1 MSRLDRIIK
10 NQSNSS
16 GSGDESTTSRLD
28 RIIQSYSTS
37 DDSDGDSTTSRL
49 DRIINGLSGSD
60 YSSDTDD
67 NNQTTPSFSETGK
80 KGWEQY
86 LADQSSAKQQ
96 ETEEES
102 FWDKL
107 GRWLG
112 PTGATDTTLPMG
124 NTAQLTHQIREDTS
138 YTKPSD
144 NWSDEQRYEFGAL
157 YLESPEKAYAY
168 AEKTNNANNK
178 AKEEAEIKK
187 VQDSATSNG
196 WAGAAHTAGAIA
208 SAGLGL
214 ADYLNMLVLS
224 NAGRD
229 PLESDGVVS
238 PFEYSTA
245 VTEGIG
251 THLNETYGTL
261 DEDIPIF
268 GGKGW
273 GDVYSLGTSIAQS
286 FISGHTLGPAGTLV
300 SYFGQGAAS
309 GMKDALERGAS
320 EWQAA
325 RYGAALGA
333 FEGVA
338 ESIGIDNLFK
348 LGSSSTI
355 KGLLKNILQQAKAEG
370 LEEGFTSVLSNIADA
385 WIMQDKSNFNVMLNA
400 YMEAGMS
407 EKNAKWA
414 VFWDSLEG
422 IAFDMIAGAASGGIH
437 GGLQTGIQ
445 TGKYSSYVK
454 NAFGGQVEDLLI
466 EAGQAATD
474 ETGDAVDKYINK
486 YGEKGKLSGMN
497 IAHLLEITDTAKVKS
512 AAETRLTQLGEKGNI
527 SQLADILTKQV
538 QGMELSKSEQKLLDE
553 STYGQ
558 RVANELN
565 PENIRSGEYATNW
578 SEQIGTRTI
587 NPKEYNKG
595 KNVVAED
602 FPNKIVT
609 KGVPEEG
616 IATEAELE
624 ASEEGDATLDDTISI
639 MNNMVEKMELSD
651 DVAGQMLEHFKPSDV
666 QQAKLYQHAVPLAYN
681 YGKIGYSAGLR
692 YITSLS
698 EQDKNYAYRRGAIDA
713 LIEADSKQSQIESS
727 KTGSAQGTTKKKG
740 IIYEG
745 GYKYKEATATPLQ
758 KSSMKTIEAIN
769 AISNLEIHVFESV
782 EENGKR
788 MYNLNGEKVNAP
800 NGYFKDGNKIYIDI
814 NAGQHGEGLMLDTLG
829 HEVTHYIRENDAK
842 GFKAIADFLI
852 EQYGKKGVNVEAL
865 LEGQRKKIRDRYARE
880 GVALP
885 SEAKINDMA
894 YEELVADA
902 MSEML
907 NDPKA
912 VEKLAKLKQENRSAW
927 ETLRDAIKNILDK
940 IKSILDQY
948 KSEKRAVS
956 KDAVAREAY
965 EVRNFS
971 ADVYDKLQDL
981 YIKAFVEADANYAAE
996 QTLSENGIV
1005 VDPSTESATIYSVRD
1020 VLDDDQ
1026 RQNVAKALA
1035 TRFNV
1040 TQKEALQWLTAETSL
1055 ASLILN
1061 PKYSQYLDY
1070 TPDPNEVAIKTNSD
1084 YPQGTVDF
1092 SPICAKRREF
1102 TAVMNNVLR
1111 LFKNHVFAATDL
1123 AKIRSIMQEEGMTIP
1138 CGICYVEDRRQ
1149 LDTIVAQNFIDSLKL
1164 YREGSKT
1171 RPDGKAFNTNQLK
1184 GLKLTDGD
1192 SYTPTVYELVS
1203 LEGLNVLKEK
1213 NPSMAEAWIKFN
1225 NARGMQSV
1233 RLLANEAEYKRQIL
1247 KYGKQTVKA
1256 KNDKGGLRIY
1266 SFSDAE
1272 MFHLIDII
1280 QVITDSAT
1288 VGLSLQGYTKV
1299 NEYAKAVKDTGE
1311 KLNRSLIPKGEFGY
1325 HIEDGKVVLDYDT
1338 VEGIDINH
1346 PDFFDNRDNPN
1357 VGNITIGVSDTQIRA
1372 AMVSDFVDQIIPF
1385 HTGQSEDVLG
1395 EKGIAT
1401 WSNYKDFQT
1410 EKDIATG
1417 KVSDHQ
1423 INIYTEVLQPLEA
1436 EGKPITKRTFVE
1448 KFLQVC
1454 KENNLTPRF
1463 SQFLNTNENGEFV
1476 YAEGYHKML
1485 VDFKTFA
1492 QTETGEYLPQLPVK
1506 PIFDNGYI
1514 TKILKDY
1521 VKSQEVKD
1529 AELAKSMPKVIE
1541 RITNE
1546 IVKPSETK
1554 FSDRGS
1560 YAPTFYSYMG
1570 KVIDNIK
1577 LDKMGAGGVVPYLK
1591 GKGVK
1596 NEEIK
1601 WSGIET
1607 FLEGKKSVTKAEL
1620 QEFVAGS
1627 QLQIVEQMSDDE
1639 EYTRWSDYKLEGGS
1653 NYRELVFQ
1661 MPDSSYSNRAMRRHW
1676 GDDAE
1681 GILAHARIQDMVTSA
1696 GKKML
1701 FIEEIQSDLHN
1712 EGKGLTYEKESVLD
1726 NLYDKRHSL
1735 YGKSREL
1742 RSEISAIQDK
1752 YQPLAKA
1759 AITQQ
1764 EWDDLYEKFKEEAGK
1779 KQAELSEIDTEIK
1792 SISKRLDNSFP
1803 DAPFRTTYHEYVLK
1817 RLLRMAAE
1825 EGYDSIGWTPADIQ
1839 SDRWSHDYAEA
1850 YRIEYDQDIPKFL
1863 KKYGKQWGANVGKTW
1878 IDAYGNSDEESYL
1891 VWSMPITDSMKDSVL
1906 HEGQVL
1912 YSDRVT
1918 DQETLDFLEN
1928 QEHVTVYRAMQ
1939 VIDGKLY
1946 PPMNAYT
1953 KDETGKKV
1961 LMPPSEI
1968 GEWEQAVE
1976 RPDLIDPK
1984 TGKFKLDKGKVD
1996 DGKRGTI
2003 IPAAYNPYIHTSAS
2017 PLNDQFSSA
2026 YKRSNLVVVEGEIPA
2041 SELTSGYRAKFAK
2054 DTVGET
2060 KWHSGPVAGQLKGD
2074 KARRVFLSRWFK
2086 PVRIVPDSEVAS
2098 IVAKTL
2104 EGENIEVPYNVVTPS
2119 LRTELEKVGVSI
2131 KYSDRDTETISNRT
2145 LLANAL
2151 DSVAKNDIEKNRLNQ
2166 YKNKIALIESE
2177 QAKLTEIRAE
2187 LRELYF
2193 TKGRRDTDKIKS
2205 LQTTATQI
2213 ENRINTYDRQ
2223 LLKLESTEALKGV
2236 LDREKKMA
2244 YKKAEQRGKES
2255 LRRQKEKD
2263 AATVRELM
2271 TRNYESR
2278 KKATESRNKTA
2289 MREKIRKVVND
2300 LNKLLLNPTQDKHVP
2315 IGLQKVVAE
2324 ALDVINMDTM
2334 NAEERVAYYNDL
2346 ISKSSD
2352 PDEIA
2357 MLKKKRDFFEYR
2369 DMNFKDRITSL
2380 KSAYAEFK
2388 ESDDSLIRNAHN
2400 DAIEDLIKNTADEV
2414 GNKSL
2419 KDMSLTQLEKVYDM
2433 YKAILATVRNTNKM
2447 FKEGRQETVTENSN
2461 AVKLEV
2467 REVGGHKDRVLKMTK
2482 FLKKFGWEMLKP
2494 VTAMKVI
2501 GSKTFE
2507 RLFNNVRAAE
2517 DTWALDVNEAKQFY
2531 EDIAAKYGYNKW
2543 DLKKFYSLKDGAG
2556 ADISMTLEQIMSL
2569 YAYSKR
2575 EQADQHLEFGGFIFD
2590 DAIEVVEKNK
2600 ILGIP
2605 LKYEVNDANPHRLR
2619 KEHILDIISVLTK
2632 EQKDFVDAMQTYL
2645 SDVMGAKG
2653 NEVSLAMYDIKLY
2666 KEKNYFPL
2674 KTSRYFREF
2683 DPEKS
2688 GTPKIKNSGF
2698 SKKTVPQAGNPIVL
2712 SNFMDVWAGHVN
2724 DMSMYHAFVLPLEDF
2739 MRVYNYSLTA
2749 GGYDSVQQY
2758 IKNAYGSQA
2767 NQYIERLLD
2776 DLNGGA
2782 RVDSSAGI
2790 INKGLSLF
2798 KKASVFA
2805 SASVV
2810 VQQPSAMARAL
2821 AYIHPKYFAKATP
2834 EALNIA
2840 KHKTLW
2846 AEVKK
2851 YAPVAII
2858 KEMGYFDTGVG
2869 RGTVEWIKGNQ
2880 TFMDKMDDVLSKA
2893 PAIADELCW
2902 THIWEAIKRETQAT
2916 SNLKVGSEIFL
2927 MECGKRFTEVITNT
2941 QVYDSVLSRSGMMR
2955 SKDTGMKMATAFMAE
2970 PTTTVNMMVDGIIQ
2984 GKRGNKRFTT
2994 KTVGAVASSIILN
3007 SILVALVY
3015 AARDD
3020 DEDETYLEKYIGSLT
3035 SELLDG
3041 FNPLTYIPFVKD
3053 IWSIAQGY
3061 DVERSDMSVVSNL
3074 WESIEGLFDEN
3085 TSGLEKVTDT
3095 AGAIASLFGIPLK
3108 NILRD
3113 AKGMYNLTQTIL
3125 SDTPTTGA
3133 GIGEAIE
3140 DAFKS
3145 SIPLWDRL
3153 HESDSK
3159 ADRLYKAI
3167 MSGDQDHIDRV
3178 KATYKSEQA
3187 YETALKSA
3195 LRENDSRI
3203 HEAAQARLDGNIS
3216 EYTRIAREIIAEGH
3230 FSQDIVVAA
3239 INSEMSAIKKGESI
3253 QTESTD
3259 SKDEATSIYRADD
3272 INIAFDNG
3280 DTSLALSIID
3290 ELVEM
3295 KMANGMDEKKAKSS
3309 LRSSMT
3315 SYWKPLYKQA
3325 YASGNTAEMQ
3335 RIKQILYKSGLYGS
3349 ATEVIKDVN
3358 SWLKN

>member
-1 MSRLDRIIK
+1 MGTAREVAEKMRKKTQNNKEEKTSITAREAADKIRGY
-10 NQSNSS
+10 QSP
-16 GSGDESTTSRLD
+16 STDNANKTP
-28 RIIQSYSTS
+28 TF
-37 DDSDGDSTTSRL
+37 
-49 DRIINGLSGSD
+49 D
-60 YSSDTDD
+60 Y
-67 NNQTTPSFSETGK
+67 ETGK
-80 KGWEQY
+80 KGWQKY
-86 LADQSSAKQQ
+86 LADQSSTEQEKAKEKEDEKWW
-96 ETEEES
+96 ET
-102 FWDKL
+102 L
-107 GRWLG
+107 GRYLG
-112 PTGATDTTLPMG
+112 STGATDTTLPLG
-124 NTAQLTHQIREDTS
+124 NTGQIINDVRNDTS

-168 AEKTNNANNK
+168 AEKTNNANNR

-196 WAGAAHTAGAIA
+196 WVGAAHTAGAIA

-229 PLESDGVVS
+229 PLGSDGVVS

-261 DEDIPIF
+261 NEDIPIF

-286 FISGHTLGPAGTLV
+286 FVSGHTLGPVGTLV

-309 GMKDALERGAS
+309 GMKDALNRGAS
-320 EWQAA
+320 EGQAA
-325 RYGAALGA
+325 IYGAALGA

-338 ESIGIDNLFK
+338 EQIGIDNLFK

-370 LEEGFTSVLSNIADA
+370 LEEGLTSVLSNIADA
-385 WIMQDKSNFNVMLNA
+385 WIMQDKSNFNAMLNA

-407 EKNAKWA
+407 EKDAKWA

-454 NAFGGQVEDLLI
+454 NAFGGQTQDIVNDALNSPHSSVQEIGQKYQEKLDSGKSLSGWNLYELLETTDSNKI
-466 EAGQAATD
+466 KDATLKRLGELGETSDVTAVAEVLVKQAMGQELSSKD
-474 ETGDAVDKYINK
+474 QNILNNSK
-486 YGEKGKLSGMN
+486 YGNLVS
-497 IAHLLEITDTAKVKS
+497 T
-512 AAETRLTQLGEKGNI
+512 
-527 SQLADILTKQV
+527 
-538 QGMELSKSEQKLLDE
+538 ELMH
-553 STYGQ
+553 
-558 RVANELN
+558 
-565 PENIRSGEYATNW
+565 ENILSDGLFDKW
-578 SEQIGTRTI
+578 SENIGTRMVS
-587 NPKEYNKG
+587 PEVYNKG
-595 KNVVAED
+595 KNIVAED
-602 FPNKIVT
+602 FPNKLVT
-609 KGVPEEG
+609 KGVPEEE
-616 IATEAELE
+616 IATEAEIE

-651 DVAGQMLEHFKPSDV
+651 DVAGKMLEHFKPSDV

-745 GYKYKEATATPLQ
+745 GYEYKEKTATPLQ
-758 KSSMKTIEAIN
+758 KSSMKAIEVIN

-788 MYNLNGEKVNAP
+788 VYNLNGEKVNAP

-865 LEGQRKKIRDRYARE
+865 LEGQRKKIRKRYARD

-885 SEAKINDMA
+885 SDAKLNDMA

-907 NDPKA
+907 SDPKA
-912 VEKLAKLKQENRSAW
+912 YDKLAKLKQENRSAW

-948 KSEKRAVS
+948 KSAKRAVS
-956 KDAVAREAY
+956 KDAATPEANA
-965 EVRNFS
+965 VRDFS
-971 ADVYDKLQDL
+971 ADAYEKLQDL
-981 YIKAFVEADANYAAE
+981 YIKAFVEADANYEAMGE
-996 QTLSENGIV
+996 KHLKNK
-1005 VDPSTESATIYSVRD
+1005 D
-1020 VLDDDQ
+1020 VLFNLRAVETHKSNLEKQYSNDASISLETLTERYNKIIGIWEKLGGELNSKFMNEWNNKVGKDRAFTVFKAQ
-1026 RQNVAKALA
+1026 AGYKYNVELSSMCKKGVPLFEAID
-1035 TRFNV
+1035 TIV
-1040 TQKEALQWLTAETSL
+1040 KEEVMKELDTKVIGKEEKE
-1055 ASLILN
+1055 IL
-1061 PKYSQYLDY
+1061 YDLL
-1070 TPDPNEVAIKTNSD
+1070 KTNN
-1084 YPQGTVDF
+1084 F
-1092 SPICAKRREF
+1092 E
-1102 TAVMNNVLR
+1102 
-1111 LFKNHVFAATDL
+1111 
-1123 AKIRSIMQEEGMTIP
+1123 IP
-1138 CGICYVEDRRQ
+1138 CAICYVEQARQ
-1149 LDTIVAQNFIDSLKL
+1149 
-1164 YREGSKT
+1164 REGVIIDAFLNGKIEKNNAGKT
-1171 RPDGKAFNTNQLK
+1171 TTF
-1184 GLKLTDGD
+1184 KLGWN
-1192 SYTPTVYELVS
+1192 E
-1203 LEGLNVLKEK
+1203 VLKAVEK
-1213 NPSMAEAWIKFN
+1213 EMKLNGVDYTFHAVDRSIATDKYVPADISMDEATQDAFYNALKKVANKEIARYNKAEDKNRKLVTSITPAAIKEVFKGTLPSNLKIFKVLFTEPSSRFTMESDLLYSSMTTHNLATAHNNLYSLFN
-1225 NARGMQSV
+1225 SQGGVSGYKTKQGTVVYWGDILGKTWEPSKVRDEGGIRNQSNSDFQMYT
-1233 RLLANEAEYKRQIL
+1233 LLDQVQMY
-1247 KYGKQTVKA
+1247 VDFSA
-1256 KNDKGGLRIY
+1256 KGY
-1266 SFSDAE
+1266 Y
-1272 MFHLIDII
+1272 
-1280 QVITDSAT
+1280 
-1288 VGLSLQGYTKV
+1288 LQAYTKV
-1299 NEYAKAVKDTGE
+1299 LSELKLFGLSRGKINASLIPAVHVYHNADGSIDIETTRAYAGLDKNGNLLFDDIEGINHTEAFMLLEDAEYSKSIGGICIGYSDEHIRKLLDDKRVQQIIGFHDKTDDPDKRYKGAKYAKNYNGLNEAINNKDGKTVHLGFNPYVRKAEKMFTFDAKTETYKGEIEYNGKTYVADDIPKLAADLYLEMCKKKDYTPAYTDFDYHENYYKLLADFSLYDSQGHYAPHRKVAFNMPDSVPYLDINGKKKYMPTKDYIKAELEKELKVRDSISEALADKSETGLIPQFVKRVNESKANQSETKLSDRDSDYLDAVNRGDMVTAQRMVDEAAKEAGYYSPKLYHGTKMFGFTEVKTSGVE
-1311 KLNRSLIPKGEFGY
+1311 KGVAWSPFFAANKEDISATYVPYGKVRDISSTMDEDAIEEARETAIEERRETISDLVDDFRSLIDRYFSEWLF
-1325 HIEDGKVVLDYDT
+1325 
-1338 VEGIDINH
+1338 
-1346 PDFFDNRDNPN
+1346 
-1357 VGNITIGVSDTQIRA
+1357 
-1372 AMVSDFVDQIIPF
+1372 
-1385 HTGQSEDVLG
+1385 GQSDNSYLESLVENANPEAGHGDGVYDVLSDIVYDAFYDYQDKFVEYEDADDWYENSPEAQKIFSKIIEIEG
-1395 EKGIAT
+1395 EKSAL
-1401 WSNYKDFQT
+1401 YR
-1410 EKDIATG
+1410 
-1417 KVSDHQ
+1417 
-1423 INIYTEVLQPLEA
+1423 LE
-1436 EGKPITKRTFVE
+1436 
-1448 KFLQVC
+1448 
-1454 KENNLTPRF
+1454 
-1463 SQFLNTNENGEFV
+1463 
-1476 YAEGYHKML
+1476 
-1485 VDFKTFA
+1485 
-1492 QTETGEYLPQLPVK
+1492 
-1506 PIFDNGYI
+1506 
-1514 TKILKDY
+1514 
-1521 VKSQEVKD
+1521 
-1529 AELAKSMPKVIE
+1529 
-1541 RITNE
+1541 
-1546 IVKPSETK
+1546 
-1554 FSDRGS
+1554 
-1560 YAPTFYSYMG
+1560 
-1570 KVIDNIK
+1570 
-1577 LDKMGAGGVVPYLK
+1577 
-1591 GKGVK
+1591 
-1596 NEEIK
+1596 
-1601 WSGIET
+1601 
-1607 FLEGKKSVTKAEL
+1607 
-1620 QEFVAGS
+1620 
-1627 QLQIVEQMSDDE
+1627 
-1639 EYTRWSDYKLEGGS
+1639 
-1653 NYRELVFQ
+1653 
-1661 MPDSSYSNRAMRRHW
+1661 
-1676 GDDAE
+1676 
-1681 GILAHARIQDMVTSA
+1681 
-1696 GKKML
+1696 
-1701 FIEEIQSDLHN
+1701 
-1712 EGKGLTYEKESVLD
+1712 
-1726 NLYDKRHSL
+1726 
-1735 YGKSREL
+1735 
-1742 RSEISAIQDK
+1742 
-1752 YQPLAKA
+1752 
-1759 AITQQ
+1759 
-1764 EWDDLYEKFKEEAGK
+1764 
-1779 KQAELSEIDTEIK
+1779 
-1792 SISKRLDNSFP
+1792 
-1803 DAPFRTTYHEYVLK
+1803 
-1817 RLLRMAAE
+1817 
-1825 EGYDSIGWTPADIQ
+1825 
-1839 SDRWSHDYAEA
+1839 
-1850 YRIEYDQDIPKFL
+1850 
-1863 KKYGKQWGANVGKTW
+1863 
-1878 IDAYGNSDEESYL
+1878 SDEELGGIY
-1891 VWSMPITDSMKDSVL
+1891 
-1906 HEGQVL
+1906 QL
-1912 YSDRVT
+1912 YAN
-1918 DQETLDFLEN
+1918 LDN
-1928 QEHVTVYRAMQ
+1928 MYVV
-1939 VIDGKLY
+1939 DGKGAAWNELH
-1946 PPMNAYT
+1946 PEGLPKIERGAF
-1953 KDETGKKV
+1953 KD
-1961 LMPPSEI
+1961 
-1968 GEWEQAVE
+1968 
-1976 RPDLIDPK
+1976 
-1984 TGKFKLDKGKVD
+1984 
-1996 DGKRGTI
+1996 
-2003 IPAAYNPYIHTSAS
+2003 
-2017 PLNDQFSSA
+2017 
-2026 YKRSNLVVVEGEIPA
+2026 
-2041 SELTSGYRAKFAK
+2041 
-2054 DTVGET
+2054 
-2060 KWHSGPVAGQLKGD
+2060 
-2074 KARRVFLSRWFK
+2074 
-2086 PVRIVPDSEVAS
+2086 
-2098 IVAKTL
+2098 
-2104 EGENIEVPYNVVTPS
+2104 VPYKTRDVAEWARDNGFDGVIFKNIKDNGAYGRTPAGDVYAFFRPESQVKSADPVTYDDNGNVIPLS
-2119 LRTELEKVGVSI
+2119 ERFKADNNDI
-2131 KYSDRDTETISNRT
+2131 RYSDRDTETISNRT

-2166 YKNKIALIESE
+2166 YKNNIALIESE

-2346 ISKSSD
+2346 ISKSNN

-2419 KDMSLTQLEKVYDM
+2419 KDMSLIQLEKVYDM

-2517 DTWALDVNEAKQFY
+2517 DTWAVDVNEAKQFY

-3113 AKGMYNLTQTIL
+3113 AKGMYNLTKTIL

-3230 FSQDIVVAA
+3230 FSQDTVVAA
-3239 INSEMSAIKKGESI
+3239 INSEMNTIKKGEST

-3259 SKDEATSIYRADD
+3259 SGDEVTSIYRADD